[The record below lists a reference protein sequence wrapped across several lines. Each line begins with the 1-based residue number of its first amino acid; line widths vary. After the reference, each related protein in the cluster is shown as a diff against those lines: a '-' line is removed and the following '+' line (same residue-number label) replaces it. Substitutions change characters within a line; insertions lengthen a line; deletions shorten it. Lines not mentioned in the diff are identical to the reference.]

1 MQRLFLGLVFCM
13 GLAVIAFPSFAEML
27 TPIPQSYSLVN
38 DQIQILTIQQR
49 FELHQKLRE
58 LEDHNAVQII
68 LLTVPTTGSEGI
80 EKYSQRVMDAWNP
93 GHNGESTAVLF
104 AIDAKHGS
112 FYFRTGGAIT
122 GALPDFTL
130 QKIWQ
135 KHLDPHWRKEEFA
148 EGIIESIDA
157 MIGKV
162 WDEQTEPPVWFQ
174 TTTLTQRGKM
184 GVGLIGIAILYS
196 LFYLAKAWRSRRKRS
211 KA

>member
-1 MQRLFLGLVFCM
+1 M
-13 GLAVIAFPSFAEML
+13 GLTAIAFPAVAESL

-38 DQIQILTIQQR
+38 DQIRILTIQQR
-49 FELHQKLRE
+49 FELHHRLRE

-68 LLTVPTTGSEGI
+68 LLIVPTTGSEGI

-122 GALPDFTL
+122 GALPDITL
-130 QKIWQ
+130 RKIW
-135 KHLDPHWRKEEFA
+135 KTHLDPHWRKEEFA

-157 MIGKV
+157 MIARV
-162 WDEQTEPPVWFQ
+162 WDEQTEPPVWYQ
-174 TTTLTQRGKM
+174 TTTLTTRGKI
-184 GVGLIGIAILYS
+184 GVSLIGIAVLYS
-196 LFYLAKAWRSRRKRS
+196 LFYLTKAWRSRRERN

>member
-1 MQRLFLGLVFCM
+1 MA
-13 GLAVIAFPSFAEML
+13 LAVIAFPSFAEML

-80 EKYSQRVMDAWNP
+80 ENYSRRVMDAWNP

-104 AIDAKHGS
+104 AIDAKHGT

-122 GALPDFTL
+122 GALPDVTL
-130 QKIWQ
+130 RKIWQ
-135 KHLDPHWRKEEFA
+135 TRMDPHWRKEEFA
-148 EGIIESIDA
+148 EGILAAIDA
-157 MIGKV
+157 MIAKV
-162 WDEQTEPPVWFQ
+162 WDEQTEPPVWYQ
-174 TTTLTQRGKM
+174 NTTLTQRGKI
-184 GVGLIGIAILYS
+184 GVSLIGIAILYS
-196 LFYLAKAWRSRRKRS
+196 LFYLTKAWRSRRKRS